1 MTEMSYKT
9 EMIKKDLRKEYIGGA
24 GINTKIL
31 IDSNAVNFDAL
42 SEENVLIFGIGP
54 AVGSGLIAGNRCT
67 ITAKSP
73 ITERYGDSNI
83 GGTFTV
89 RMRNVGIDHL
99 VLYGKANKLMY
110 LYIDRNGNI
119 FFENAEFLSNKST
132 IETTDILTEKYGN
145 KCEVA
150 CIGPAGE
157 NLVRFASV
165 FFSKNHVAGRTGM
178 GCVMGSKNLKAIV
191 VEFNTTRFHPIDVD
205 QFNKIKTRWLK
216 NCKKPMIS
224 KLASLY
230 GTLILVTNNYVGGFL
245 PINNYSEN
253 KSEKASRVFPAP
265 FIVEHEE
272 KKTACIYCPIGC
284 SKKYKVREGRFKGR
298 EGDRIEYGSIAS
310 VGPNIGIFDWPSIIH
325 LKLLS
330 DEYGVDT
337 IELGGVIGTVMECV
351 KRGILQ
357 SELFE
362 GKNIQFGSVDAAE
375 YLINFLCK
383 RQGFGNVMAEG
394 VHRMVTQIGVTE
406 LDFSINKSFVGLPSN
421 KRLTRYLGYMTS
433 TRGGDH
439 LKSFLFTMQN
449 KGFFLAKHIFKMKD
463 AEKKLSKTEKNGR
476 ILWWHENY
484 KYILDSFGL
493 CLFAVHGLPS
503 TGNGYYKDFAKLLN
517 SMFDVD
523 MSSEDVLCA
532 AERIYQL
539 QNLFNIRTGLVI
551 NDYKWPRRKDDGYAS
566 KEYVESNMITVR
578 DAPSMLPEYF
588 MYRGLAIDGMPTVSR
603 YKELGIEEYL
613 QSDDRF
619 KDDKDTVPISILL
632 KQVNIDPK
640 FNCFDKLKVNIM
652 SKLADKI
659 LAKNYQKG
667 IQQYERKRENYEN

>member
-1 MTEMSYKT
+1 MTEKTYK
-9 EMIKKDLRKEYIGGA
+9 IVQINKDLRKDYIGGT

-42 SEENVLIFGIGP
+42 SEENVLIFGVGP

-99 VLYGKANKLMY
+99 VLNGKAHKLMY
-110 LYIDRNGNI
+110 LFIDCNGNI
-119 FFENAEFLSNKST
+119 FFEDAEFLSNKST
-132 IETTDILTEKYGN
+132 IETTDILMEKYGK

-150 CIGPAGE
+150 CVGPAGE

-178 GCVMGSKNLKAIV
+178 GCVMGSKNLKAV
-191 VEFNTTRFHPIDVD
+191 VIEFSTSRFKPIYEET
-205 QFNKIKTRWLK
+205 FANIKTRWIK
-216 NCKKPMIS
+216 NCKKPMIA
-224 KLASLY
+224 KMASLY

-245 PINNYSEN
+245 PVNNYSEN
-253 KSEKASRVFPAP
+253 KNENASKVFPAP
-265 FIVEHEE
+265 FIVEHEV

-284 SKKYKVREGRFKGR
+284 SKKYEVREGRFKGR
-298 EGDRIEYGSIAS
+298 QGDRIEYGSIAS

-351 KRGILQ
+351 KRGILH
-357 SELFE
+357 SDNF
-362 GKNIQFGSVDAAE
+362 GGRDIQFGSVDDAE
-375 YLINFLCK
+375 YLIDYLCK
-383 RQGFGNVMAEG
+383 RQGFGNIMAEG
-394 VHRMVTQIGVTE
+394 VHRMVTQIGAND

-449 KGFFLAKHIFKMKD
+449 KGFFLAKHIFKMKK
-463 AEKKLSKTEKNGR
+463 AESKLSHTEKNGR

-503 TGNGYYKDFAKLLN
+503 TGNGYYKDFAELLF
-517 SMFDVD
+517 SMFDLE
-523 MSSEDVLCA
+523 MSSEDVLNA

-566 KEYVESNMITVR
+566 KEYVESSMITVR
-578 DAPSMLPEYF
+578 DSPSMLPEYF
-588 MYRGLAIDGMPTVSR
+588 AYRGLSIDGKPTLRR
-603 YKELGIEEYL
+603 YKELGIDEYL
-613 QSDDRF
+613 QPDDRYV
-619 KDDKDTVPISILL
+619 DGIDTLPITKLL
-632 KQVNIDPK
+632 KQVNINPK
-640 FNCFDKLKVNIM
+640 FNCFDKLIVNIM
-652 SKLADKI
+652 SKLADKK
-659 LAKNYQKG
+659 LEENYQKG
-667 IQQYERKRENYEN
+667 IQQYKEKRKNYET